1 MVFGMQNSS
10 FIRKE
15 LNRLKKI
22 IERKKQY
29 NLLYFKP
36 CMN

>member
-1 MVFGMQNSS
+1 MVFGMQNNS

-22 IERKKQY
+22 IERENNIALFILY
-29 NLLYFKP
+29 LLH
-36 CMN
+36 